1 MSVQNIKQL
10 RTSLAM
16 QAECMPGEPDA
27 LSQSLKANKKQTK
40 KNGFGYIRGTEYIF
54 HAFLYQL

>member
-16 QAECMPGEPDA
+16 QAECMPGKPDA

-40 KNGFGYIRGTEYIF
+40 KKWFWLHKRY
-54 HAFLYQL
+54 